1 MDARVRESQIE
12 RGWLAHEPERARIP
26 REVWRNLRTFKR
38 TIAPIADRLDVA
50 VTDRDRIKGLLYDW
64 TRKGEVGRARAL
76 AKLRKHLEWAN
87 ITFPRSGI
95 MWSWLAPR
103 GCMLIEP
110 KNEGEAHDAILVRY
124 GFAWIERKRE
134 LNGYEAFS
142 IELPDHATARLVQR
156 APDVNLARV
165 LMEAQDQFF
174 AADVATVSRHVAHGT
189 SLYLRAGPGLL
200 ICEAISGITP
210 SKMEYWYA
218 RARTWI
224 SDSMIRPDQIPI
236 APAVG
241 DAPSQLTLMSAL
253 ALRMPAL
260 KDDAA

>member
-1 MDARVRESQIE
+1 V
-12 RGWLAHEPERARIP
+12 
-26 REVWRNLRTFKR
+26 RTFKR
-38 TIAPIADRLDVA
+38 TIAPIADRLDIA
-50 VTDRDRIKGLLYDW
+50 VTDRDRIKGLLYDYAC
-64 TRKGEVGRARAL
+64 KGEVGRARAL
-76 AKLRKHLEWAN
+76 AKLRKHLDLAD
-87 ITFPRSGI
+87 ITFPRQGI

-103 GCMLIEP
+103 GCMLIDP
-110 KNEGEAHDAILVRY
+110 KDEGEAQDAILVRY

-142 IELPDHATARLVQR
+142 IECPDHATARLLQR
-156 APDVNLARV
+156 APEVNLPRV
-165 LMEAQDQFF
+165 LMEAQDQLF
-174 AADVATVSRHVAHGT
+174 AADVSTVSKHVAHGT

-200 ICEAISGITP
+200 ICEAIDGRTPSGIN
-210 SKMEYWYA
+210 YWFA

-241 DAPSQLTLMSAL
+241 DSPSMLTLMTAL
-253 ALRMPAL
+253 VLRSPP